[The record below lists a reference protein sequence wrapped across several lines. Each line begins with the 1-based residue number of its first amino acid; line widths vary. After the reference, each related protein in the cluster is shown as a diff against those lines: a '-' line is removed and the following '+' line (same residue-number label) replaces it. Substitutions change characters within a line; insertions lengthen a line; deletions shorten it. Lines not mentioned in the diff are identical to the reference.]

1 MTAPGEAAG
10 DMPLTG
16 HLAELRK
23 RILYSL
29 AAVLAG
35 TVICL
40 FFIQNLIS
48 LLTAPAGHLYF
59 ARPAEVFVIYMKTA
73 VIAGFI
79 LASPVVF
86 FQFWRFILP
95 AMTDRERTWTV
106 LFVPLSVVL
115 FLGGIGFSYFL
126 VMPQSLHFL
135 MAFGGESFTPLLS
148 MESYLEFVLLM
159 ILPFG
164 VMFNLP
170 LLMMALA
177 LAGLVKEKT
186 LKRGRKFVI
195 LAAFILAAV
204 ITPTPDIL
212 TQSLLALPAVFFY
225 EISLHV
231 IGIMEKAHHR
241 QES

>member
-1 MTAPGEAAG
+1 MTAPGEAVG

-95 AMTDRERTWTV
+95 AMMDRERTWTV
-106 LFVPLSVVL
+106 LFVPLSVAL

-170 LLMMALA
+170 LLMMVLA

-225 EISLHV
+225 EISFHV

-241 QES
+241 KES

>member
-1 MTAPGEAAG
+1 
-10 DMPLTG
+10 MPLTG

-35 TVICL
+35 TVLCL

-59 ARPAEVFVIYMKTA
+59 ARPAEVFVFYMKTA
-73 VIAGFI
+73 LIAGFI

-95 AMTDRERTWTV
+95 AMTDREKTWT
-106 LFVPLSVVL
+106 LFFVPLSVSL
-115 FLGGIGFSYFL
+115 FLGGIAFSYFL

-135 MAFGGESFTPLLS
+135 MAFGGENFTPLLS
-148 MESYLEFVLLM
+148 MESYLEFVLLL

-241 QES
+241 KES

>member
-1 MTAPGEAAG
+1 MTASGEAAG
-10 DMPLTG
+10 DIPLTG

-73 VIAGFI
+73 LIAGFI

-95 AMTDRERTWTV
+95 AMTDREKTWT
-106 LFVPLSVVL
+106 LFFVPLSVSL
-115 FLGGIGFSYFL
+115 FLGGIAFSYFL

-135 MAFGGESFTPLLS
+135 MAFGGENFTPLLS

-212 TQSLLALPAVFFY
+212 TQSLLALPAVFLY
-225 EISLHV
+225 EISLHI
-231 IGIMEKAHHR
+231 IGMMERSHNR
-241 QES
+241 

>member
-10 DMPLTG
+10 AMPLTG

-35 TVICL
+35 TVLWL
-40 FFIQNLIS
+40 FFIENLIS
-48 LLTAPAGHLYF
+48 FLTAPAGHLYF

-73 VIAGFI
+73 LIAGFI

-95 AMTDRERTWTV
+95 AMTDREKTWT
-106 LFVPLSVVL
+106 LFFVPLSVSL
-115 FLGGIGFSYFL
+115 FLGGIAFSY
-126 VMPQSLHFL
+126 FL
-135 MAFGGESFTPLLS
+135 MAFGGENFTPLLS
-148 MESYLEFVLLM
+148 MESYLEFVLLL

-212 TQSLLALPAVFFY
+212 TWRCLLFF
-225 EISLHV
+225 S
-231 IGIMEKAHHR
+231 MK
-241 QES
+241 SPSTS

>member
-1 MTAPGEAAG
+1 
-10 DMPLTG
+10 MPLTG

-73 VIAGFI
+73 LIAGFI

-86 FQFWRFILP
+86 FQFWHFILP
-95 AMTDRERTWTV
+95 AMTDREKTWT
-106 LFVPLSVVL
+106 LFFVPLSVSL
-115 FLGGIGFSYFL
+115 FLGGIAFSYFL

-135 MAFGGESFTPLLS
+135 MAFGGENFTPLLS
-148 MESYLEFVLLM
+148 MESYLEFVILM

-212 TQSLLALPAVFFY
+212 TQSLLALPAVFLY
-225 EISLHV
+225 EISLHI
-231 IGIMEKAHHR
+231 IGMMERSHNR
-241 QES
+241 

>member
-1 MTAPGEAAG
+1 M
-10 DMPLTG
+10 
-16 HLAELRK
+16 
-23 RILYSL
+23 
-29 AAVLAG
+29 V
-35 TVICL
+35 
-40 FFIQNLIS
+40 
-48 LLTAPAGHLYF
+48 PAGHLYF

-95 AMTDRERTWTV
+95 AMTDRERTWTI
-106 LFVPLSVVL
+106 LFVPLSVAL

-135 MAFGGESFTPLLS
+135 MAFGGENFTPLLS

-195 LAAFILAAV
+195 LAAFILAVV

-241 QES
+241 NES

>member
-1 MTAPGEAAG
+1 MTGPGEAAG

-86 FQFWRFILP
+86 FQFWLFILP
-95 AMTDRERTWTV
+95 AMRDR
-106 LFVPLSVVL
+106 
-115 FLGGIGFSYFL
+115 
-126 VMPQSLHFL
+126 
-135 MAFGGESFTPLLS
+135 
-148 MESYLEFVLLM
+148 
-159 ILPFG
+159 
-164 VMFNLP
+164 
-170 LLMMALA
+170 
-177 LAGLVKEKT
+177 
-186 LKRGRKFVI
+186 
-195 LAAFILAAV
+195 
-204 ITPTPDIL
+204 
-212 TQSLLALPAVFFY
+212 
-225 EISLHV
+225 
-231 IGIMEKAHHR
+231 
-241 QES
+241 

>member
-16 HLAELRK
+16 YLAELRK

-73 VIAGFI
+73 LIAGFI

-95 AMTDRERTWTV
+95 AMTDREKTWT
-106 LFVPLSVVL
+106 LFFVPLSVSL
-115 FLGGIGFSYFL
+115 FLGGIAFSYFL

-135 MAFGGESFTPLLS
+135 MAFGGENFTPLLS
-148 MESYLEFVLLM
+148 MESYLEFVILM

-212 TQSLLALPAVFFY
+212 TQFLLALPAVFLY
-225 EISLHV
+225 EISLHI
-231 IGIMEKAHHR
+231 IGMMERSHNR
-241 QES
+241 

>member
-10 DMPLTG
+10 AMPLTG

-35 TVICL
+35 TVLCL
-40 FFIQNLIS
+40 FFIENLIS
-48 LLTAPAGHLYF
+48 FLTAPAGHLYF

-73 VIAGFI
+73 LIAGFI

-95 AMTDRERTWTV
+95 AMTDREKTWT
-106 LFVPLSVVL
+106 LFFVPLSVSL
-115 FLGGIGFSYFL
+115 FLGGIAFSYFL

-135 MAFGGESFTPLLS
+135 MAFGGENFTPLLS
-148 MESYLEFVLLM
+148 MESYLEFVLLL

-212 TQSLLALPAVFFY
+212 TQSLLALPAVFLY
-225 EISLHV
+225 EISLHI
-231 IGIMEKAHHR
+231 IGMMERSHNR
-241 QES
+241 

>member
-1 MTAPGEAAG
+1 M
-10 DMPLTG
+10 
-16 HLAELRK
+16 
-23 RILYSL
+23 
-29 AAVLAG
+29 V
-35 TVICL
+35 
-40 FFIQNLIS
+40 
-48 LLTAPAGHLYF
+48 PAGHLYF

-95 AMTDRERTWTV
+95 AMTDRERTWTI
-106 LFVPLSVVL
+106 LFVPLSVAL

-135 MAFGGESFTPLLS
+135 MAFGGENFTPLLS

-195 LAAFILAAV
+195 LAAFILAVV

-241 QES
+241 KES

>member
-1 MTAPGEAAG
+1 MAAPGEAAG

-73 VIAGFI
+73 LIAGFI

-95 AMTDRERTWTV
+95 AMTDREKTWT
-106 LFVPLSVVL
+106 LFFVPLSVSL
-115 FLGGIGFSYFL
+115 FLGGIAFSYFL

-135 MAFGGESFTPLLS
+135 MAFGGENFTPLLS
-148 MESYLEFVLLM
+148 MESYLEFVLLL

-212 TQSLLALPAVFFY
+212 TQSLLALPAVFLY
-225 EISLHV
+225 EISLHI
-231 IGIMEKAHHR
+231 IGMMERSHNR
-241 QES
+241 